1 MEKISYKLEKF
12 EGPLDLLLHLIEKSK
27 IDIFD
32 IPIADIT
39 AQYLEYIKNMQES
52 NMDISSDFLVMAA
65 TLLEIKSKMLL
76 PLVKN
81 DEGEEIDPRQDLVEK
96 LLQHKMYKSLGY
108 ELYDYEDEA
117 PEYMLKKPTIPQD
130 VKSYVPNIDYDE
142 LLKGIDVNK
151 LNEVFTEVLRR
162 KRDSIDTVR
171 ANFGKLEKEK
181 VPLKDTILNVIRYA
195 NENKKFSFRKMLE
208 SQNDKTHVIV
218 SFLAVLELIKVGR
231 IVIKQEHNFDDIYI
245 EVVEGATGFVD
256 FNLLEDD

>member
-1 MEKISYKLEKF
+1 
-12 EGPLDLLLHLIEKSK
+12 
-27 IDIFD
+27 
-32 IPIADIT
+32 
-39 AQYLEYIKNMQES
+39 
-52 NMDISSDFLVMAA
+52 MDVSSDFLVMAA

-162 KRDSIDTVR
+162 KRDSIDTMR

-181 VPLKDTILNVIRYA
+181 VPLKDTILNVIKYA

-208 SQNDKTHVIV
+208 TQNDKTHVIV

>member
-195 NENKKFSFRKMLE
+195 NENKKFSFKKMLE

>member
-12 EGPLDLLLHLIEKSK
+12 EGPLDLLLHLIEKNK

-32 IPIADIT
+32 IPISEIT
-39 AQYLEYIKNMQES
+39 AQYLEYINNMQEN
-52 NMDISSDFLVMAA
+52 NMDVSSDFLVMAA
-65 TLLEIKSKMLL
+65 TLLELKSKMLL

-81 DEGEEIDPRQDLVEK
+81 EEGEEIDPRQDLVEK

-108 ELYDYEDEA
+108 ELYDYEDDA

-142 LLKGIDVNK
+142 LLKGIDINK

-162 KRDSIDTVR
+162 KRDSIDTMR

-181 VPLKDTILNVIRYA
+181 VPLKDTILNVIKYA

-231 IVIKQEHNFDDIYI
+231 IVIKQEHNFDEIYI

>member
-12 EGPLDLLLHLIEKSK
+12 EGPLDLLLHLIEKNK

-32 IPIADIT
+32 IPIAEIT
-39 AQYLEYIKNMQES
+39 AQYLEYIKNMQEN
-52 NMDISSDFLVMAA
+52 NMDVSSDFLVMAA

-142 LLKGIDVNK
+142 LLKGIDINK

-162 KRDSIDTVR
+162 KRDSIDTMR
-171 ANFGKLEKEK
+171 ANFGRLEKEK
-181 VPLKDTILNVIRYA
+181 IPLKDTILYVIKYA
-195 NENKKFSFRKMLE
+195 NLNKSFRFRDLLE
-208 SQNDKTHVIV
+208 EQKSKTYVIV
-218 SFLAVLELIKVGR
+218 TFLAILELIKVGR
-231 IVIKQEHNFDDIYI
+231 IKIKQDKNFSEIFI

-256 FNLLEDD
+256 FNALEDD

>member
-142 LLKGIDVNK
+142 LLKGIDINK

>member
-12 EGPLDLLLHLIEKSK
+12 EGPLDLLLHLIEKNK

-32 IPIADIT
+32 IPISTIT
-39 AQYLEYIKNMQES
+39 SQYLDYIRNMQES
-52 NMDISSDFLVMAA
+52 NMDVSSDFIVMAS

-81 DEGEEIDPRQDLVEK
+81 DEGEEIDPRQDLVER
-96 LLQHKMYKSLGY
+96 LLEHKKYKSLGY
-108 ELYDYEDEA
+108 ELSDFEDDA

-130 VKSYVPNIDYDE
+130 VKTYIPSIDYDE
-142 LLKGIDVNK
+142 LLKGIDINK

-162 KRDSIDTVR
+162 KRDSIDTMR

-181 VPLKDTILNVIRYA
+181 VPLKDTILKVIKYA
-195 NENKKFSFRKMLE
+195 NQNKKFNFRKMLE
-208 SQNDKTHVIV
+208 EQHDRTHVIV
-218 SFLAVLELIKVGR
+218 SFLAVLELMKVGR
-231 IVIKQEHNFDDIYI
+231 IKVVQERNFDEIYI

>member
-12 EGPLDLLLHLIEKSK
+12 EGPLDLLLHLIEKNK

-32 IPIADIT
+32 IPISIIT
-39 AQYLEYIKNMQES
+39 SQYMDYIKNMQES
-52 NMDISSDFLVMAA
+52 NMDISSDFIVMAS

-81 DEGEEIDPRQDLVEK
+81 DEGEEIDPRQDLVER
-96 LLQHKMYKSLGY
+96 LLEHKKYKSLGY
-108 ELYDYEDEA
+108 ELSDFEDEA

-130 VKSYVPNIDYDE
+130 VKTYIPNIDYDE
-142 LLKGIDVNK
+142 LLRGIDINK

-162 KRDSIDTVR
+162 KRDSIDTMR

-181 VPLKDTILNVIRYA
+181 VPLKDTILKVIKYA

-208 SQNDKTHVIV
+208 TQKDKTHVIV
-218 SFLAVLELIKVGR
+218 SFLAVLELMKVGR
-231 IVIKQEHNFDDIYI
+231 IKVIQERNFDEIYI

-256 FNLLEDD
+256 FDLLEDD